1 MRSSI
6 SESSLMKAIF
16 RYGLCSAR
24 LRAVAVVALC
34 LAAGKAAPLL
44 ADDGLPIDL
53 RGAAGTAV
61 TASSYYSEGEGS
73 GA

>member
-16 RYGLCSAR
+16 RHGVCSAR
-24 LRAVAVVALC
+24 FRAVAVVALC
-34 LAAGKAAPLL
+34 LAAGQAAPLL
-44 ADDGLPIDL
+44 ADDPPIDL
-53 RGAAGTAV
+53 RGVAGTAV